1 MNRFYDRRIMAKDYG
16 SKRIGI
22 AFSDPLR
29 MFAKAH
35 SVVEN
40 TSLESVWKKSR
51 ASQCQ
56 QTTLIVVGM
65 PYAIDGSHTPKTRET
80 QAFYE
85 KLQGY
90 MDIEVIFWDERY
102 SSAEAETELKKM
114 GKSWQEARKMVDAM
128 AAAMILKSYLENI
141 DSR

>member
-1 MNRFYDRRIMAKDYG
+1 MTGRIMAIDYG

-35 SVVEN
+35 SVIEN
-40 TSLESVWKKSR
+40 APLNLLVPKLKGLIEQNDAK
-51 ASQCQ
+51 
-56 QTTLIVVGM
+56 LIVLGM
-65 PYAIDGSHTPKTRET
+65 PYAIDGSDTPKTTET
-80 QAFYE
+80 KAFMN
-85 KLQGY
+85 KLQELL
-90 MDIEVIFWDERY
+90 DIPVISFDERY

-128 AAAMILKSYLENI
+128 AAAMILKSYLESK
-141 DSR
+141 DRQ

>member
-1 MNRFYDRRIMAKDYG
+1 MIGRIMAIDYG

-40 TSLESVWKKSR
+40 TSLEECLEKIRELAKS
-51 ASQCQ
+51 QH
-56 QTTLIVVGM
+56 TTLIVVGM